1 MPRNKNVFAVLF
13 FLPLFF
19 LSCNNS
25 KSQTYK
31 SPPGYDINKPEKFGV
46 NASLN
51 EISGIAFLN
60 GNAESALAIEDEKGK
75 LYQFSTGKEN
85 TVISKFAKKGDYEDV
100 TILNNNT
107 VVVLRSE
114 GSLLEFPVSA
124 IGKETIDSV
133 KVHDSI
139 LPPGEYEGLFAADGK
154 LFALC
159 KNCPGD
165 KEKIEVS
172 VFTLEQANGAPLR
185 VTNTF
190 KINISMV
197 QPAGE
202 AKTKFHPSAIAKH
215 PLTHEWF
222 IVSSVNKLLLVLDEQ
237 WKVKDY
243 FPLDPSLF
251 KQPEGM
257 AFSSNGDLYIS
268 NEGAGGSGNILLF
281 RYKAQ

>member
-1 MPRNKNVFAVLF
+1 MPRNKNVFTALF

-31 SPPGYDINKPEKFGV
+31 SPPGYDVNKPEKFGV
-46 NASLN
+46 SASLN
-51 EISGIAFLN
+51 EISGIAFLK
-60 GNAESALAIEDEKGK
+60 GSVESALAVEDEKGK
-75 LYQFSTGKEN
+75 LYQFSIGKDN
-85 TVISKFAKKGDYEDV
+85 VLISKFAKKGDYEDV

-107 VVVLRSE
+107 VVVLKSG
-114 GSLLEFPVSA
+114 GSLMEFPIA
-124 IGKETIDSV
+124 DIGKETIDAV
-133 KVHDSI
+133 KEYDSI

-172 VFTLEQANGAPLR
+172 VYTLEQANGALG

-215 PLTHEWF
+215 PLTREWF

-257 AFSSNGDLYIS
+257 AFSNNGDLYIS
-268 NEGAGGSGNILLF
+268 NEGAGGAANILLF